1 MWNLLPVLFYLIP
14 VLYYEMCW
22 IYLGGVELRLHLF
35 WVVDVHFIEPWG
47 LFEIL
52 RSAFQVQPCQMGH
65 LQGWDHHPEA
75 ECFGLDRVFKGCQRV
90 KKQIC
95 IYIDGPLMVP
105 IITKTMSN
113 RFKLIDAMFFDVFCI
128 FWRSFK
134 VCFFWFKKS

>member
-1 MWNLLPVLFYLIP
+1 MKPAARSFLIP

-35 WVVDVHFIEPWG
+35 WVVDVHFIEPWD

-65 LQGWDHHPEA
+65 LQGWDHQHPEA

-95 IYIDGPLMVP
+95 IYIYRWSQLSPKHVKP
-105 IITKTMSN
+105 FQTH
-113 RFKLIDAMFFDVFCI
+113 RCDVF
-128 FWRSFK
+128 
-134 VCFFWFKKS
+134 